1 MKKQIFNIAFFLIL
15 IVGTMYFLL
24 KDQEISKLWD
34 CIVNANKF
42 YLFIGFILIFIFVS
56 SESIIIHY
64 LMNSLSYAVKFL
76 QCLKYSF
83 VGFFVSLITPSSTGG
98 QPAQVYFM
106 KLDNVSVSI
115 SSLVLLVVT
124 IAYKMALF
132 IVGFIMICA
141 NATFTFEHVKG
152 IEIILIWGIGVNIV
166 VITASLL
173 ILFKQSLARRLI
185 GKGILFLG
193 KHKLLK
199 NHDTKLKKLL
209 NSMHKYDKGAKYL
222 KEHKLV
228 FFNTILISVI
238 QRLAYFAVTFVV
250 YKSFGLKGYSAL
262 DIMTL
267 QMLITMAVDNLP
279 LPGGLGAS
287 EGIFKIFF
295 LEIFTGVYLT
305 AGLLLSRGLNY
316 YLIVLVGGI
325 VTACAGFF
333 QKKKVAANELSGQSI
348 YKQVNKFDMLDE
360 LEKSEEE

>member
-1 MKKQIFNIAFFLIL
+1 MKKQIFNIAFFVIL

-24 KDQEISKLWD
+24 RDQEISELWN
-34 CIVNANKF
+34 CIISANKF
-42 YLFIGFILIFIFVS
+42 YLFIGLFLMFIFVS

-64 LMNSLSYAVKFL
+64 LMNSLSYAVKL
-76 QCLKYSF
+76 IQCLKYSF

-106 KLDNVSVSI
+106 KLDDVSVSV

-124 IAYKMALF
+124 IAYKIALF
-132 IVGFIMICA
+132 IVGFIMMFA
-141 NATFTFEHVKG
+141 NLAFTLEHIKG

-173 ILFKQSLARRLI
+173 MIFKQSLAKRLI
-185 GKGILFLG
+185 GKCILFLG
-193 KHKLLK
+193 KLKLLK
-199 NHDTKLKKLL
+199 NHDAKLKKLII
-209 NSMHKYDKGAKYL
+209 SMYRYEQGAKYL
-222 KEHKLV
+222 RENKLV
-228 FFNTILISVI
+228 FFNTIMISVL

-267 QMLITMAVDNLP
+267 QMLITVAVDNLP

-316 YLIVLVGGI
+316 YLIVLVGGL
-325 VTACAGFF
+325 VTALAGFF
-333 QKKKVAANELSGQSI
+333 QKKTKQSI
-348 YKQVNKFDMLDE
+348 YAEVSKFDMLDE